1 MSFEYEGNSVTVLFK
16 HDGIEE
22 EVEGVM
28 EDKFVRFPKQILERL
43 PGIRDAV
50 LKEGG
55 VVNNIWGILKTDSGE
70 FLKKGQELRARV
82 RVGRR
87 GAYAIA
93 ATTAVLGIIVAI
105 KTSQQPHH
113 E

>member
-1 MSFEYEGNSVTVLFK
+1 MSFEPQKNSVVVLLR

-22 EVEGVM
+22 EIEGVM
-28 EDKFVRFPKQILERL
+28 EGKFVRFPKQILEHL
-43 PGIRDAV
+43 PAIQDTV
-50 LKEGG
+50 LREGG
-55 VVNNIWGILKTDSGE
+55 ALNNIWGILKTDSGE
-70 FLKKGQELRARV
+70 FLKKGQELHAKV

-93 ATTAVLGIIVAI
+93 ATTAVLGVIVAI
-105 KTSQQPHH
+105 KTAQQRHH